1 MVNEPR
7 TNGMVKEPRD
17 GERIQQSASDERGE
31 LVRYLVRA
39 FNSNKELRQRLGDL
53 FHGLDAEGI
62 EPGDIDAWVWAR
74 DERPETIKPL
84 LGKMPRAEQALIIS
98 ERIHPLLDDYPLLND
113 MGGWCI
119 IRDSYR
125 TWHGMYRFANLPL
138 SADLRAVFRNGETE
152 WFWEGVVG
160 KLAREGVKGQPAR
173 RKRREKPTLLVADL
187 WQKLGLTDD
196 PDREKLLA
204 AHRREW
210 PVLEEPTIV
219 ERGTDY
225 GDFEKGGMMPRIAF
239 TINVNIPSD
248 PRHYSYA
255 DVMSALDEFLDA
267 ARQEARRQY
276 KAILEKAKAQ
286 GLKERPL
293 NYKPWQSALWL
304 YLVEVKGSSRGQI
317 KEYEKVDRAQA
328 SRAVRRAAE
337 LLNVDQ
343 LGNLC

>member
-1 MVNEPR
+1 
-7 TNGMVKEPRD
+7 
-17 GERIQQSASDERGE
+17 
-31 LVRYLVRA
+31 
-39 FNSNKELRQRLGDL
+39 
-53 FHGLDAEGI
+53 
-62 EPGDIDAWVWAR
+62 
-74 DERPETIKPL
+74 
-84 LGKMPRAEQALIIS
+84 
-98 ERIHPLLDDYPLLND
+98 
-113 MGGWCI
+113 
-119 IRDSYR
+119 
-125 TWHGMYRFANLPL
+125 MYRFANLPL